1 MFLFAR
7 TTADH
12 ITFLTKPL
20 RGVFNGGDHKMI
32 FSCVLFFFWF
42 FSALFK
48 ASK

>member
-1 MFLFAR
+1 MPAQW
-7 TTADH
+7 
-12 ITFLTKPL
+12 
-20 RGVFNGGDHKMI
+20 VQGGFKVI